1 MLEKIG
7 DVTLTDEYW
16 DCDCEDNYINPVS
29 LDRCE
34 DCGAHREQSPD
45 SHLDEV
51 LEKGLPVKDMRVRE
65 VEKRQF
71 TKATLPI
78 LDAFETRLFEFH
90 QDADL
95 ADIIPHG
102 FRLEWA
108 SAMDRLQMILMAAR
122 TLCREDRQTFDFA
135 KSLSS
140 DKCADLENFAAKRM
154 IWSKDSFPSEILCRY
169 AS

>member
-16 DCDCEDNYINPVS
+16 DCDCEDNYIKSVS
-29 LDRCE
+29 LDHCE
-34 DCGAHREQSPD
+34 DCGAYREQSPD
-45 SHLDEV
+45 SHLNEV
-51 LEKGLPVKDMRVRE
+51 LEKGLHVKDME
-65 VEKRQF
+65 VEQKRQF

-78 LDAFETRLFEFH
+78 LEIFECRLFEFY

-140 DKCADLENFAAKRM
+140 DKCAELEK
-154 IWSKDSFPSEILCRY
+154 LCGEKG
-169 AS
+169 